1 MVGLKKWFNS
11 IAWVT
16 FIPSDWNTLMFSG
29 LWCDSKHNVEGGGAF
44 STILLTEP
52 FLYPPPPISL
62 KDSLTITEYQLLTS
76 IIKLVSPCSAALSY
90 IWPKIQYV

>member
-1 MVGLKKWFNS
+1 MIQSTTWK
-11 IAWVT
+11 
-16 FIPSDWNTLMFSG
+16 
-29 LWCDSKHNVEGGGAF
+29 GGGAF

-52 FLYPPPPISL
+52 FLYPPISL

-76 IIKLVSPCSAALSY
+76 IIKLVSPRSAALSD

>member
-29 LWCDSKHNVEGGGAF
+29 LWCDSKHNVEGGGFFHDTANWAF
-44 STILLTEP
+44 SL
-52 FLYPPPPISL
+52 PPPPY
-62 KDSLTITEYQLLTS
+62 KFEG
-76 IIKLVSPCSAALSY
+76 
-90 IWPKIQYV
+90 